1 MTLIYHNHFNAYTLV
16 VATLLVAGV
25 LLRACYIKRSATRK
39 GHRESIKQDVKDY
52 GSINQNVK
60 DREPINDSI
69 KLSNDNS
76 ALVSDKEDHQTD
88 RQSLL

>member
-1 MTLIYHNHFNAYTLV
+1 M
-16 VATLLVAGV
+16 VAAV
-25 LLRACYIKRSATRK
+25 LLRALYIKRSATRK
-39 GHRESIKQDVKDY
+39 GYRESIKQDVNDY

-60 DREPINDSI
+60 DREPINNSI

-76 ALVSDKEDHQTD
+76 TLVSDKEDHQTD